1 MITGD
6 HKTTAVAIAQEIGI
20 AQEGDLALTGTEL
33 DALSEEELTNQL
45 RKSLSTPASLLR
57 IKSALCEHGK
67 IKENLCY
74 DR

>member
-45 RKSLSTPASLLR
+45 GENHCLRPRLS
-57 IKSALCEHGK
+57 
-67 IKENLCY
+67 
-74 DR
+74 